1 MGNWPSARPTSARP
15 RRAPGT
21 RSVTWCARPARL
33 FRAGP
38 VGPPGAARGLLRE
51 RGGTVAPDSTGAT
64 PGPLAG
70 GKERSDA
77 HEGPAETRSGTP
89 NRLRAAGRAVPA
101 PGPVTRARAG
111 TKDREPEGAG
121 QGGRGLQR
129 GSSARDR
136 RPGLGAK
143 GKVERARFG
152 AQGFHSVTR
161 GVAAWERSPRFGP
174 ALGRALNPNPVLPLN
189 MQVRKQALVGYSKPK
204 LSCQL

>member
-1 MGNWPSARPTSARP
+1 MQMKGPWEIGPQPARPL
-15 RRAPGT
+15 RAPGGRGEHA
-21 RSVTWCARPARL
+21 RSRGARGSHVCSAPARL
-33 FRAGP
+33 VLQGPRA
-38 VGPPGAARGLLRE
+38 GLLRE
-51 RGGTVAPDSTGAT
+51 RGGTVAYDTTAAA

-70 GKERSDA
+70 GKGRSDA
-77 HEGPAETRSGTP
+77 HEGPVETRSGTP
-89 NRLRAAGRAVPA
+89 NRLRAAGRTVPA

-121 QGGRGLQR
+121 QGGQRLQR

-136 RPGLGAK
+136 RPGPGAK
-143 GKVERARFG
+143 GKGERARFG

-189 MQVRKQALVGYSKPK
+189 MQVRKQALVG
-204 LSCQL
+204 